1 MASDIIAQGM
11 AAAAGKKAS
20 LALEKVEGVASG
32 IKYIGEVDY
41 YENLPSNPTLGD
53 GYTVKYKTGTTNP
66 DGREFVW
73 GKT

>member
-20 LALEKVEGVASG
+20 LALEKVESLVGG

-41 YENLPSNPTLGD
+41 YENLPRNPNLGD
-53 GYTVKYKTGTTNP
+53 GYTVKYKTGSTNP

-73 GKT
+73 GKA